1 MFAMSQSFPFAD
13 QSAVFLPADPHRVEA
28 EGYVTRESLFEGSET
43 YGNSLHPDDPAYVC
57 RGVRPD
63 RSVTDDSTP
72 DLASLLKSQAKL
84 AMTMQRRV
92 DECPDMDV
100 KEMKDVATACSSL
113 INGVHRT
120 GELLRAMETYKLFHS
135 VVIAFIRARSDST
148 GEDLLEELKK
158 AADEMN
164 VRAQVGRLL

>member
-1 MFAMSQSFPFAD
+1 MIQNNPFAD
-13 QSAVFLPADPHRVEA
+13 LTGPPREEA
-28 EGYVTRESLFEGSET
+28 EGYLTRDWSSRGRVR
-43 YGNSLHPDDPAYVC
+43 LHPDDPAYVC
-57 RGVRPD
+57 SSEQLTSLGV
-63 RSVTDDSTP
+63 DDATP
-72 DLASLLKSQAKL
+72 DLSALLKSQARL

-92 DECPDMDV
+92 DACPDMDI
-100 KEMKDVATACSSL
+100 KEMKDVATACSTL

-135 VVIAFIRARSDST
+135 VVISFIRARSDST

-164 VRAQVGRLL
+164 VRAQVGKLL